1 MLDQTLLQASNGV
14 HVAGYINDVRSSY
27 GKSAV
32 FVAPILT
39 GTGMRVKLLEA
50 LSMGMAVAATPLAAQ
65 GFHCDGKD
73 ALLVADTPE
82 RFVAATVRLLKDLK
96 LRKTL
101 GKNARRMI
109 QEKYDW
115 KVIAHQF
122 LDLVDVNH
130 A

>member
-1 MLDQTLLQASNGV
+1 
-14 HVAGYINDVRSSY
+14 
-27 GKSAV
+27 
-32 FVAPILT
+32 
-39 GTGMRVKLLEA
+39 
-50 LSMGMAVAATPLAAQ
+50 
-65 GFHCDGKD
+65 
-73 ALLVADTPE
+73 LLVADTPE

-115 KVIAHQF
+115 KVIARQF
-122 LDLVDVNH
+122 LDLVEVQN

>member
-1 MLDQTLLQASNGV
+1 
-14 HVAGYINDVRSSY
+14 
-27 GKSAV
+27 
-32 FVAPILT
+32 
-39 GTGMRVKLLEA
+39 MRVKLLEA

-65 GFHCDGKD
+65 GFHCEAGD

-115 KVIAHQF
+115 KVIARQF
-122 LDLVDVNH
+122 LDLVEVQN